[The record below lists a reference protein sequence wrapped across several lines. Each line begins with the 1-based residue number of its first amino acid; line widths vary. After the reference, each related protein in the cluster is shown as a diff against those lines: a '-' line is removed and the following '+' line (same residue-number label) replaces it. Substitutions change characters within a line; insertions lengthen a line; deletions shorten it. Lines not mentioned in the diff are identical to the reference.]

1 MKVGFVYFWV
11 CRVNCNLQAM
21 EGKFEFMEKHLFN
34 GTYLSGD
41 APSIADI
48 SISCSLYVPTFVGF
62 SFCPDS
68 NLKLL
73 RNRTRINNVS
83 EYPKITA
90 FREKMSTFANNEELS
105 AQIAAIMEAMM
116 AAEEKKE

>member
-1 MKVGFVYFWV
+1 
-11 CRVNCNLQAM
+11 M
-21 EGKFEFMEKHLFN
+21 EGKFEFMEKHLFK

-68 NLKLL
+68 KLQ
-73 RNRTRINNVS
+73 RRRTNINYVS

-105 AQIAAIMEAMM
+105 AQIAAILEAMM
-116 AAEEKKE
+116 AAGEKKE

>member
-1 MKVGFVYFWV
+1 
-11 CRVNCNLQAM
+11 M
-21 EGKFEFMEKHLFN
+21 EGKFEFMEKHLFK

-62 SFCPDS
+62 SFCLDS
-68 NLKLL
+68 KLL
-73 RNRTRINNVS
+73 SNSRTSINNYS

-105 AQIAAIMEAMM
+105 AEL
-116 AAEEKKE
+116 

>member
-1 MKVGFVYFWV
+1 
-11 CRVNCNLQAM
+11 M
-21 EGKFEFMEKHLFN
+21 EGKFEFMEKHLFE

-41 APSIADI
+41 VPSIADI

-62 SFCPDS
+62 SFCQDS
-68 NLKLL
+68 KLL
-73 RNRTRINNVS
+73 KNKTSMNNVS

-105 AQIAAIMEAMM
+105 AQIAAIVEAMM